1 MRKRLLLVA
10 AMLTAALTV
19 YATASTAA
27 APTWKVEHYATT
39 ETWHAFADIG
49 KKDNGG
55 PADIYVAR
63 QALEA
68 PGGASVG
75 EINGYGVNLHP
86 PYVFFHW
93 TASLPG
99 GSLTVAAAVDVS
111 RKKAAYPIE
120 GGTGRYS
127 GARGTVTV
135 ADTARHGTLVTV
147 RYTVDQASA
156 GSSR

>member
-1 MRKRLLLVA
+1 MGKRWLLVPA
-10 AMLTAALTV
+10 AFAATLTV

-27 APTWKVEHYATT
+27 APTATVERYSTA
-39 ETWHAFADIG
+39 ETWHVFADVG

-55 PADIYVAR
+55 PADIYVAQQTLR
-63 QALEA
+63 T
-68 PGGASVG
+68 PDGTPVG

-99 GSLTVAAAVDVS
+99 GSLTVEGAVDVS
-111 RKKAAYPIE
+111 RKTAVYAIE

-135 ADTARHGTLVTV
+135 ADTARKGTLVTV
-147 RYTVDQASA
+147 RFNRQPTA
-156 GSSR
+156 G